1 MNICRQ
7 VRLYYVVGRRAT
19 TGFEGQRISISGLR
33 GWFLA
38 GLRSA
43 SRDVATAQG
52 NVGPAP
58 GQARHCPGRAG
69 WSGGSQGIHRSSFEQ
84 PSNQREAATQWEP
97 PSKPRQ
103 EPVQWGTLPGRS
115 QRILSNSNWSGFHL
129 KLREN
134 PNKWSRPGSF
144 SFPVQFWAKGF
155 DLSRVKGILRT

>member
-7 VRLYYVVGRRAT
+7 VRLYYVGRRAT

-58 GQARHCPGRAG
+58 GQARQ
-69 WSGGSQGIHRSSFEQ
+69 GSQGIHRSSFEQ
-84 PSNQREAATQWEP
+84 PFNQREAATQWEP

-115 QRILSNSNWSGFHL
+115 QRILSNWSGFHL

-134 PNKWSRPGSF
+134 PNKWSRPGWF
-144 SFPVQFWAKGF
+144 SFPAQFWAKGF
-155 DLSRVKGILRT
+155 DLSRVKVILRS